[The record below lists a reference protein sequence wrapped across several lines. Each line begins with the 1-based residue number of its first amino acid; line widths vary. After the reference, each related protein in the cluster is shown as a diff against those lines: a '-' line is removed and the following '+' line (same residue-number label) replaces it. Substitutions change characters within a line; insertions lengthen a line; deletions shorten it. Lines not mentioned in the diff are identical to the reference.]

1 MNKIIHDLLLP
12 LKRWLSCAAQ
22 TTILPAVPAILT
34 SVSLAAEPSIGLD
47 LKTPLSQK
55 IALAPAKL
63 ALAGAVSEDR
73 RFTTVEGGEDWQV
86 WLTDYTL
93 DDHGTSC
100 SVTLKVS
107 LVHPSAPDR
116 NSPVATQ
123 IVSYSFAKEPR
134 DVLTTEDG
142 TMRFIKGK
150 IRDESKEFQAEAVA
164 AVPMMRTALA
174 AMVQPM
180 ITSEGQRTLNMKFR
194 SQNLIEEP

>member
-1 MNKIIHDLLLP
+1 MFAFMQNKPLP
-12 LKRWLSCAAQ
+12 LKRWLAWAI
-22 TTILPAVPAILT
+22 TVALLPAVFANLTDT
-34 SVSLAAEPSIGLD
+34 SVAAEPSIGLD
-47 LKTPLSQK
+47 LKTPLLQK

-63 ALAGAVSEDR
+63 ALAGAVSEDP
-73 RFTTVEGGEDWQV
+73 RFTTVEGGEDWQI
-86 WLTDYTL
+86 WLTDYTR

-150 IRDESKEFQAEAVA
+150 IRDESKEFQSEAIA
-164 AVPMMRTALA
+164 AGPMMRTALA

-180 ITSEGQRTLNMKFR
+180 ITSEGQRTRNMKFR
-194 SQNLIEEP
+194 SQNLLEEP

>member
-1 MNKIIHDLLLP
+1 MNKVMYDALLP
-12 LKRWLSCAAQ
+12 LKRWLSCAPR
-22 TTILPAVPAILT
+22 TTILSAVTAIFT

-55 IALAPAKL
+55 IALASAKL
-63 ALAGAVSEDR
+63 ALAGAVSEDG
-73 RFTTVEGGEDWQV
+73 RFTIVEGGEDWQV
-86 WLTDYTL
+86 WLTDYTR

-116 NSPVATQ
+116 DSPVATQ

>member
-1 MNKIIHDLLLP
+1 MQNALRP
-12 LKRWLSCAAQ
+12 LKRCLYCAAQ
-22 TTILPAVPAILT
+22 TTILSAVTAILT
-34 SVSLAAEPSIGLD
+34 SVSLAAEPAIGLD

-86 WLTDYTL
+86 WLTDYTR
-93 DDHGTSC
+93 DDLGTSC

-150 IRDESKEFQAEAVA
+150 IRDESKEFQSEAVA

-180 ITSEGQRTLNMKFR
+180 ITSERQRTLNMKFR
-194 SQNLIEEP
+194 SQNLMEEP

>member
-1 MNKIIHDLLLP
+1 MQNALLP
-12 LKRWLSCAAQ
+12 LKRCLYCAAQ
-22 TTILPAVPAILT
+22 TTILSAVTAILT
-34 SVSLAAEPSIGLD
+34 SISLAAEPAIGLD

-86 WLTDYTL
+86 WLTDYTR
-93 DDHGTSC
+93 DDLGTSC

-150 IRDESKEFQAEAVA
+150 IRDESKEFQSEAVA

-194 SQNLIEEP
+194 SQNLMEEP

>member
-1 MNKIIHDLLLP
+1 LTIIMQITLFP
-12 LKRWLSCAAQ
+12 PKRWLAWAMTAASVF
-22 TTILPAVPAILT
+22 AVFEILT
-34 SVSLAAEPSIGLD
+34 DKSEAAETAIGLD

-86 WLTDYTL
+86 WLTDYTR

-100 SVTLKVS
+100 SVTLKLS

-123 IVSYSFAKEPR
+123 IVSYSFAKELR
-134 DVLTTEDG
+134 DVLTTEDA
-142 TMRFIKGK
+142 TARFIKGK
-150 IRDESKEFQAEAVA
+150 IRDKSKEFQAEAI
-164 AVPMMRTALA
+164 AVGPMMRAALA
-174 AMVQPM
+174 GMIEPMV
-180 ITSEGQRTLNMKFR
+180 TSEGQRTRNMKFR
-194 SQNLIEEP
+194 SQNLLEEP